1 MITIEKNPMINRRPL
16 LVGTCALLLSLTL
29 AARAADDWVRYT
41 AQPNGSLVRIDGT
54 STIHDWSVES
64 KLIGGYIEFDPAFN
78 FDHPTP
84 GKVNARV
91 AVLIPVRQLKSDKTA
106 MDTIMYES
114 MKEKEHRRI
123 DYRLAEITL
132 KEAPKS
138 PEAPLLFE
146 TKGELIVAGV
156 TNALQMPVTMTRV
169 EKEKLKFSG
178 STSVKMTSFGI
189 QPPTKLGLFST
200 GDDVKLTFEWLT
212 TRKEP
217 DAK

>member
-1 MITIEKNPMINRRPL
+1 MKTHR
-16 LVGTCALLLSLTL
+16 LLLAATVAVLSLAT
-29 AARAADDWVRYT
+29 RAADDWVRYT
-41 AQPNGSLVRIDGT
+41 AQPAGSQVRVDGT

-78 FDHPTP
+78 LDHPAP

-114 MKEKEHRRI
+114 MKEKDHRRI
-123 DYRLAEITL
+123 DYRLTEMTL
-132 KEAPKS
+132 KDAPKS
-138 PEAPLLFE
+138 PEAPLLFD
-146 TKGELIVAGV
+146 TKGELVVAGI
-156 TNALQMPVTMTRV
+156 TNVIQMPVTLTRV
-169 EKEKLKFSG
+169 DKDKLKFTG

-189 QPPTKLGLFST
+189 QPPTKFGVFST

-212 TRKEP
+212 ARR
-217 DAK
+217 DLAAK